1 METEISSTLPEI
13 GRVYRHFKGNYY
25 YIENIAKHSET
36 SELMVVYRP
45 LYDGAEAPLWVRPA
59 SMFFEEVDPGRPDN
73 LTGQTVR
80 FELVK
85 DIKKNWVE

>member
-1 METEISSTLPEI
+1 METNNSIILPEI

-25 YIENIAKHSET
+25 YIENIAKNTET
-36 SELMVVYRP
+36 NEFEVIYRS
-45 LYDGAEAPLWVRPA
+45 LYDGADSSLWVRPA
-59 SMFFEEVDPGRPDN
+59 SMFFESVDPGRADN
-73 LTGQTVR
+73 FTGQPVR

>member
-1 METEISSTLPEI
+1 METNNSDILPEI

-25 YIENIAKHSET
+25 YVENFAKNTET
-36 SELMVVYRP
+36 GELEVIYRS
-45 LYDGAEAPLWVRPA
+45 LYEGGDSPIWARPV
-59 SMFFEEVDPGRPDN
+59 SMFFEPVDPGRPDN
-73 LTGQTVR
+73 FTGQPVR